1 MRATVRQWLQRFAW
15 LCVIW
20 VFSVAVL
27 SLAAWGLR
35 VLMQFIGMSP
45 P

>member
-1 MRATVRQWLQRFAW
+1 MRATVRQWLQRMGW
-15 LCVIW
+15 LVLIW
-20 VFSVAVL
+20 LVSVAVL

-35 VLMQFIGMSP
+35 LLMVSVGMSP